1 MAVSTIP
8 VDKDGADFAVE
19 AANSGIM
26 EVELGKYA
34 QQNAMSQRVKDF
46 GAMMVKDYSKANE
59 TLMKIAA
66 AKNITLPA
74 MMGDEARK
82 HVDDMM
88 KMTGKGFAKAYM
100 NMMLDDHKDN
110 TKAFDKTAKECK
122 DADIK
127 KLYSNYAFCV
137 NDTP

>member
-1 MAVSTIP
+1 
-8 VDKDGADFAVE
+8 
-19 AANSGIM
+19 
-26 EVELGKYA
+26 
-34 QQNAMSQRVKDF
+34 
-46 GAMMVKDYSKANE
+46 
-59 TLMKIAA
+59 
-66 AKNITLPA
+66 

-127 KLYSNYAFCV
+127 NFTATTLPVLMIHLDSAKTITGKN
-137 NDTP
+137 